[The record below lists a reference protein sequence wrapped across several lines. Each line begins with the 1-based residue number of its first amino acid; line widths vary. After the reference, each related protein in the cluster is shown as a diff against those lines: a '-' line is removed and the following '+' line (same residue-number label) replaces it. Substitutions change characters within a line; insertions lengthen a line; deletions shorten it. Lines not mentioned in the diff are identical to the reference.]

1 MAPLFGGTTPR
12 CPPIMGGTFPIPP
25 WGPQWGPGVRGGAV
39 VVLWWSGERPRGL
52 TLGAVKASPQ
62 SQLRLLELAD
72 LDAELARLDHR
83 RRSLPEIAELARL
96 EARASELKDEIVVT
110 ETELSDL
117 AREQGRA
124 ERDVEQVRT
133 RIDRDRA
140 RLDAGQVSAAREL
153 ATLQSE
159 IESLRRRQGD
169 LEEIVLELMERREG
183 LVSRRD
189 ELTTE
194 RDSLGTEMTEV
205 AARRDAALEEIDEQA
220 GKASEQRDGIV
231 AEVPAD
237 LLKLYEQIRD
247 SRGVGAAALRA
258 GRCEGCHLTLNKVD
272 LNQIRASAPDEVL
285 RCEECRRILVR
296 TPESGL

>member
-1 MAPLFGGTTPR
+1 
-12 CPPIMGGTFPIPP
+12 
-25 WGPQWGPGVRGGAV
+25 
-39 VVLWWSGERPRGL
+39 
-52 TLGAVKASPQ
+52 VKASPQ
-62 SQLRLLELAD
+62 SQLLLLDLAD

-83 RRSLPEIAELARL
+83 RRGLPEVAELARL
-96 EARASELKDEIVVT
+96 EARAAQLKDEIVVT
-110 ETELSDL
+110 ETELGDL

-124 ERDVEQVRT
+124 ERDVDQVRA

-140 RLDAGQVSAAREL
+140 RLDAGQVAAAREL
-153 ATLQSE
+153 ASLQSE
-159 IESLRRRQGD
+159 VESLRKRQGD

-189 ELTTE
+189 ELAAE
-194 RDSLGTEMTEV
+194 RESLGTETAAV
-205 AARRDAALEEIDEQA
+205 TARRDAAFKEIDEQA
-220 GKASEQRDGIV
+220 GRASERRSQV
-231 AEVPAD
+231 AAEVPAD

-258 GRCEGCHLTLNKVD
+258 GRCEGCHVTLSTVD
-272 LNQIRASAPDEVL
+272 LNQIRTSAPDEVI